1 MSEVVFET
9 LGDAR
14 KDAGV
19 LTPAAMESPA
29 FLVAP
34 PLSMAADVP
43 NNVYMMEMSEQER
56 AVDRGAAIRQFASF
70 VEALS
75 QDGALMYCLPS
86 PLPLQDQPYTSNVG
100 IVLPHRPDTAIL
112 ANFRSEPRRGEE
124 KVAGPFLELL
134 GYDVVYPPEL
144 FEGEADMKYLGGNT
158 YACAFGMR
166 TSHEFADWFA
176 QAFDADVI
184 PVEMT
189 DPHAYHLDCLMLPLP
204 GGRLGVHAELLEPAV
219 LKRLEADYDVIAV
232 NPAAP
237 VGALNSIVTGKRLL
251 SNWAFDE
258 TESHRPKEAQLARI
272 REVERLAE
280 FAGLE
285 PAFLDMSEF
294 LKSGAALSCM
304 AMHLNR
310 RNYEIASR

>member
-1 MSEVVFET
+1 MSDLAGT
-9 LGDAR
+9 TGDAR
-14 KDAGV
+14 TDTGV
-19 LTPAAMESPA
+19 LTPAAMTSAA

-34 PLSMAADVP
+34 PLSLAADVP
-43 NNVYMMEMSEQER
+43 NNVYMNTMTDEER
-56 AVDRGAAIRQFASF
+56 AVDRPKAIRQFASF

-75 QDGALMYCLPS
+75 HDGALVYSLPS
-86 PLPLQDQPYTSNVG
+86 PLPLQDQSYTSNVG
-100 IVLPHRPDTAIL
+100 IVLPHRPDTAIV

-144 FEGEADMKYLGGNT
+144 FEGEADMKFLGGNT

-176 QAFDADVI
+176 EEYEADVI
-184 PVEMT
+184 PVEVT
-189 DPHAYHLDCLMLPLP
+189 DPHFYHLDCLLLPLP
-204 GGRLGVHAELLEPAV
+204 GGRLAVSAEKLDPTV
-219 LKRLEADYDVIAV
+219 LKRLEADYDVLAISPTVRA
-232 NPAAP
+232 
-237 VGALNSIVTGKRLL
+237 GVTNCVVSGSRLL
-251 SNWAFDE
+251 SNWAFNEHDA
-258 TESHRPKEAQLARI
+258 HADAAAQRARI
-272 REVERLAE
+272 AEVERVAE

-285 PAFLDMSEF
+285 PVFLNMSEF

-310 RNYEIASR
+310 RNYELPTL